1 MRYNYIPRGKKIS
14 SQEQDIESIRLTI
27 ASPAVI
33 REWSYGEV
41 VNPETINYRTQ
52 KPEPGGLFCEK
63 IFGPV
68 KDYECNCGRYKHIR
82 YRGVV
87 CERCGVEV
95 TTSKVR
101 RNRMGHI
108 ELAVPVAHIWF
119 YKVTPSRISL
129 LLGLTQDTLQR
140 ILYYEGYLILDLGDL
155 EADNPYGL
163 KLLSFIKEEQRHELE
178 EKIDITVFR
187 TIKFGIGGAGIR
199 EALQNLDLD
208 KLNADLRSKIKIE
221 RSGDAKTKMLKRLKV
236 VEAFRLSGNH
246 PEDMILTVLPVIPP
260 ELRPLVA
267 LDGGRYASADLNDL
281 YRRVISRNN
290 RLKYLKKIGA
300 PEIILRN
307 EMRMLQD
314 SVDSLLDNSRRA
326 RNVRGRG
333 NRPLKSLSDVLK
345 GKQGRFRANLL
356 GKRVDYS
363 GRSVVVVGPNL
374 KIHQCGIPK
383 IMALEL
389 YKPFIIRKLE
399 EKKYAESIKG
409 AERLMEKGSP
419 EVWSILEEIVENHP
433 VMLNRAPTL
442 HRLGIQA
449 FQPVLVEGKAIRLH
463 PLVCPAFNAD
473 FDGDQM
479 AVHLPLSF
487 EAQAESYLL
496 MMSSNNLLSPSNGLP
511 LVAPTHD
518 IVLGAYYITKEKE
531 GMPGEGRCFS
541 SLTEVELGLELDDL
555 DIHAQVKYPVKGEMI
570 NTTIG
575 RIIFNS
581 ILPEGIEYINQSV
594 DKKVLANIVADV
606 HKQYGNEVTCV
617 FLDKLK
623 RTGYEYATFSGV
635 TFGMDD
641 LIVPKERSHILKE
654 AQQEVHKIRT
664 NFKKGVITENEKYQR
679 IVEAWTQA
687 TDEVEQCM
695 MDNFAQDRQGFN
707 PIFMMESSGARGS
720 REQIRQLAGVRGLM
734 TRPQKKITGQR
745 GEIIESPIL
754 SNFKDGLKVL
764 EYFISSHGARKGLT
778 DTALK
783 TAEAGYLTRRLIDV
797 AQDVIITEP
806 DCGTILGLNVEPLTE
821 GGEIIEPLADRIEG
835 RFSLDDIYSPISGEL
850 LVEEG
855 QEITK
860 QLAEKIEQNNI
871 TAVKI
876 RSVLTCEAKRGLCQ
890 KCYGRD
896 LSTGKTV
903 AIGEAVGIIAA
914 QSIGEP
920 GTQLTLRTFH
930 IGGTATR
937 IAQQSVVNSLIEG
950 KVNFVRMKVIER
962 SDGRKVV
969 AARDAEIVIKGKR
982 REISHKVQY
991 GAVLEVQENQQVN
1004 VDDPLYEWDPFTDP
1018 ILAEVTGTV
1027 NYQDLIENLTM
1038 RYEIHPQTGEK
1049 QVVVVE
1055 HRERGLVPAVEIEP
1069 DKKQFQRQITLVP
1082 VGTYIIVEDNKKVHA
1097 GDVIGK
1103 IPRESGRSRDITAGL
1118 PRVEELFEIRKPK
1131 NAAIISEINGKVKF
1145 EDTNKGSK
1153 VIKIQSSGGSREY
1166 LIPYGKHILVQEN
1179 QEVKAGDKLT
1189 DGQLNPQD
1197 LLQAKGPIAV
1207 QEYLLNEIQ
1216 EVYRLQGVTIA
1227 DKHISVII
1235 RQILRRVKIEDSGDT
1250 NLIEGEIVDS
1260 RAVAEENKRIQEAG
1274 GKPATYRYI
1283 LLGIT
1288 KTALTAESFISGA
1301 SFQETT
1307 KVLTTTAVEGKRDTL
1322 QGLKE
1327 NVIVGNLIPAG
1338 TGLRKYKQLRVEG
1351 EEEVEHLK
1359 DESLMMFNE
1368 QVEQTAEQPEQGKK
1382 ILE

>member
-1 MRYNYIPRGKKIS
+1 MRYNHIPRTKGFMS
-14 SQEQDIESIRLTI
+14 PELDIETIRLTI
-27 ASPAVI
+27 ASPAMV

-95 TTSKVR
+95 TSSKVR
-101 RNRMGHI
+101 RERMGHI
-108 ELAVPVAHIWF
+108 ELSEPVAHIWF
-119 YKVTPSRISL
+119 YKVTPSRTGL
-129 LLGLTQDTLQR
+129 LLALKQDTLQR
-140 ILYYEGYLILDLGDL
+140 ILYYEGYIVLDMGDL
-155 EADNPYGL
+155 EADNPFGL
-163 KLLSFIKEEQRHELE
+163 KVHSFLKEEQKRELQ
-178 EKIDITVFR
+178 EKMDVEIFR
-187 TIKFGIGGAGIR
+187 TIKFGIGGSGIR
-199 EALQNLDLD
+199 EALQNLDLE
-208 KLNADLRSKIKIE
+208 KINADLRAKIKIE
-221 RSGDAKTKMLKRLKV
+221 RSGDAKLKMLKRLKI

-246 PEDMILTVLPVIPP
+246 PEDMVLTVLPVIPP

-267 LDGGRYASADLNDL
+267 LDGGRYASSDLNDL

-290 RLKYLKKIGA
+290 RLKYLKQIGA

-333 NRPLKSLSDVLK
+333 NRPLKSLADVLK

-363 GRSVVVVGPNL
+363 GRSVIVVGPSL
-374 KIHQCGIPK
+374 KIHQCGLPK

-389 YKPFIIRKLE
+389 YKPFIIRSLE
-399 EKKYAESIKG
+399 EKDFAQSIKG
-409 AERLMEKGSP
+409 AEKLMEKGSP

-433 VMLNRAPTL
+433 VLLNRAPTL

-449 FQPVLVEGKAIRLH
+449 FQPTLVEGKAIRLH
-463 PLVCPAFNAD
+463 PLVCAAFNAD
-473 FDGDQM
+473 FDGDTM

-487 EAQAESYLL
+487 EAQAEAYLL
-496 MMSSNNLLSPSNGLP
+496 MMSSNNLLSPSNGMP

-518 IVLGAYYITKEKE
+518 IVLGAYYMTKEKT
-531 GMPGEGRCFS
+531 GVKGEGKYIS
-541 SLTEVELGLELDDL
+541 SLDEVRLALEFDDI
-555 DIHAQVKYPVKGEMI
+555 DIHANVKYQDGDELI
-570 NTTIG
+570 QTTAG

-581 ILPEGIEYINQSV
+581 ILPKGMKFYNKAVNKSSV
-594 DKKVLANIVADV
+594 AKIVADV
-606 HKQYGNEVTCV
+606 HRQFGNETTCE
-617 FLDKLK
+617 FLDDLK
-623 RTGYEYATFSGV
+623 DIGYEYSTYSGV

-641 LIVPKERSHILKE
+641 LIVPKEKSQILKKAE
-654 AQQEVHKIRT
+654 IEVHKIRT
-664 NFKKGVITENEKYQR
+664 NFRKGVITENEKYQR
-679 IVEAWTQA
+679 TVEAWTQA
-687 TDEVEQCM
+687 TDEVEEAM
-695 MDNFAQDRQGFN
+695 MVNFSKDRQGFN
-707 PIFMMESSGARGS
+707 PIYMMENSGARGS
-720 REQIRQLAGVRGLM
+720 REQIRQLAGMRGLM
-734 TRPQKKITGQR
+734 TRPQKKITGGK

-783 TAEAGYLTRRLIDV
+783 TAEAGYLTRRLVDV
-797 AQDVIITEP
+797 AQDVIITEV
-806 DCGTILGLNVEPLTE
+806 DCGTIKGLDVETLTE
-821 GGEIIEPLADRIEG
+821 GGEIIEPLSDRIEG
-835 RFSLDDIYSPISGEL
+835 RFSLDDIYSPLTSKL
-850 LVEEG
+850 LVSEG
-855 QEITK
+855 DEITRV
-860 QLAEKIEQNNI
+860 LADKIEQNNI
-871 TAVKI
+871 KSVKI
-876 RSVLTCEAKRGLCQ
+876 RSVLTCEAKKGLCQ

-903 AIGEAVGIIAA
+903 NIGEAVGTIAA

-937 IAQQSVVNSLIEG
+937 IAQQSVVNSAINGEIQFSNIKLIKRNDG
-950 KVNFVRMKVIER
+950 K
-962 SDGRKVV
+962 KVV
-969 AARDAEIVIKGKR
+969 ISRNSEIIVKGKR
-982 REISHKVQY
+982 RDVSHKIQY
-991 GAVLEVQENQQVN
+991 GAVMMVKEEDKVKIE
-1004 VDDPLYEWDPFTDP
+1004 DPLYEWDPFSDP
-1018 ILAEVTGTV
+1018 ILTEVTGKV
-1027 NYQDLIENLTM
+1027 KYKDLIENLTM

-1055 HRERGLVPAVEIEP
+1055 HRERGLIPTIEVIPSNQIKRKQTTIVPI
-1069 DKKQFQRQITLVP
+1069 
-1082 VGTYIIVEDNKKVHA
+1082 GTYIIVDDGKDVSA
-1097 GDVIGK
+1097 GSIIGK

-1131 NAAIISEINGKVKF
+1131 NAAIISEINGEVKF
-1145 EDTNKGSK
+1145 EDTTKGSK
-1153 VIKIQSSGGSREY
+1153 IIKILSPVGDDREY
-1166 LIPYGKHILVQEN
+1166 LIPYGKHFLVQEG

-1216 EVYRLQGVTIA
+1216 EVYRLQGVKIA

-1260 RAVAEENKRIQEAG
+1260 RTVSEYNNRIQEVG

-1338 TGLRKYKQLRVEG
+1338 TGLRKYKYIRVEG
-1351 EEEVEHLK
+1351 EEEIEERKEESVVLIEKDKEK
-1359 DESLMMFNE
+1359 DE
-1368 QVEQTAEQPEQGKK
+1368 KK
-1382 ILE
+1382 DIL